1 MNILLVEDEP
11 VIARSIIERLEGEL
25 YRVEWTDN
33 GDKGLEK
40 ALFETFNLIIL
51 DVLLPGEDG
60 FSILKKLRDNK
71 ITTPVL
77 MLTALGDTGNKVRGL
92 DSGADDYLT
101 KPFAMEELSA
111 RIRVLLRRET
121 DPQTSFICINDLVI
135 DTSRR
140 EVSRNGKQ
148 IKLTTKEFQILE
160 FMAYNKNRALS
171 RMTIAEHIWQENYD
185 SMSNFVDVHIKNIR
199 KKIDAGTSAKL
210 IKTVR
215 GLGYMIND
223 E

>member
-1 MNILLVEDEP
+1 
-11 VIARSIIERLEGEL
+11 
-25 YRVEWTDN
+25 
-33 GDKGLEK
+33 
-40 ALFETFNLIIL
+40 
-51 DVLLPGEDG
+51 
-60 FSILKKLRDNK
+60 
-71 ITTPVL
+71 

-140 EVSRNGKQ
+140 EVSRNDKQ